1 MDATLNRKA
10 MMNESRS
17 ALFDSVI
24 ILAFLNVIRK
34 RFEVFKRVFF
44 FTSAAAGDMQH
55 ITEHKIST

>member
-44 FTSAAAGDMQH
+44 TSAAAGDMQH